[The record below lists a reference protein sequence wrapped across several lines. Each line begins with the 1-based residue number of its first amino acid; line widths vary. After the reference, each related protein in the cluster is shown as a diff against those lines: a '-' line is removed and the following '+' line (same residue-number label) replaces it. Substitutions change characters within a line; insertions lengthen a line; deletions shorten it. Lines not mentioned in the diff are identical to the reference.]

1 MRRKKD
7 GSLTKGNP
15 GYRAA
20 PALSSTLEV
29 RSDSRRGGGLNGTG
43 ADSGGL
49 HVHDHS
55 TTHPGARKTNARAA
69 LNAREATEAQY
80 RCETRMLRWLLFPPD
95 VRALMD
101 AGDPL

>member
-1 MRRKKD
+1 M
-7 GSLTKGNP
+7 P
-15 GYRAA
+15 
-20 PALSSTLEV
+20 
-29 RSDSRRGGGLNGTG
+29 
-43 ADSGGL
+43 
-49 HVHDHS
+49 
-55 TTHPGARKTNARAA
+55 PGARKTNARAA